1 MRPIYNIETKI
12 VKHTK
17 QQLKLEEDTTE
28 EETNSKWSLKSV
40 RNLINVFEQ
49 RGKSTVRS
57 NLNKLKSKSY
67 VTLSHNKNDISDKK
81 SAAKNVIN
89 MFENSVNVKHKNYDT
104 VTLELDAIKQH
115 AIALQSKISNDPT
128 IDNKQHIS
136 YQNQIIGLL
145 GKIGTLESNGNQLI
159 KQEKQKC
166 LRMVQNCNTALKR
179 IMQKANENNNS
190 SSTESVNVEEETELN
205 ISKVQY
211 LKNIFEN
218 KKATTPKEKQNNH
231 ITEVQS
237 KLITSSCASSNN
249 NVYVPY
255 SEYIKQFST
264 SSFKKNKPKTRLEL
278 SKSCENISNKEFAS
292 LKSVSDPLKNK
303 HMEDITVSC
312 TNLSSNLDSPQLIM
326 NNMNSNALKN
336 YLNKNDQEPH
346 KKAEIHY
353 FEQSCNVNQT
363 DISVP
368 VKEDKNLDEPSIG
381 LTNGHLKAEYE
392 YSSSEEDSDVEDG
405 RKSSGFY
412 SFVGE
417 NEVTVTTNGRS
428 DGKQRTTSTD
438 EEPSDQDSD
447 NTNSTIKSKKGKD
460 SFSDDDYRTAVEMS
474 DSTDEGGALVSNV
487 FVDYQDEVIFRGG
500 GYKEVVYNHNES
512 SVTVV

>member
-17 QQLKLEEDTTE
+17 HQLKPEEDAAE

-67 VTLSHNKNDISDKK
+67 VSLSHNKNDISDKK
-81 SAAKNVIN
+81 SATKNVIN
-89 MFENSVNVKHKNYDT
+89 MFENSVNVKHKNYDI
-104 VTLELDAIKQH
+104 VTLELDAIKQN

-166 LRMVQNCNTALKR
+166 LKMVQNCNTALKKL
-179 IMQKANENNNS
+179 MQTTHEINKS
-190 SSTESVNVEEETELN
+190 SSTESVNADEETDSK

-218 KKATTPKEKQNNH
+218 KKATTPKEKPNNQ
-231 ITEVQS
+231 ITEVQK
-237 KLITSSCASSNN
+237 KLTTSSCTSSNN

-264 SSFKKNKPKTRLEL
+264 STFKKSHSKTRLEL
-278 SKSCENISNKEFAS
+278 SKSCENISNKEFTGF
-292 LKSVSDPLKNK
+292 KCVSDPLKNK
-303 HMEDITVSC
+303 PTEDITVSC
-312 TNLSSNLDSPQLIM
+312 MNLSSTLDSPQLIM

-336 YLNKNDQEPH
+336 YLNKNTQEAH
-346 KKAEIHY
+346 KEN
-353 FEQSCNVNQT
+353 SCNQNDT
-363 DISVP
+363 EILP
-368 VKEDKNLDEPSIG
+368 TTRKEEKNHEESPSELI
-381 LTNGHLKAEYE
+381 NGHLKAEYK
-392 YSSSEEDSDVEDG
+392 YSSSDEDSDVEDG

-417 NEVTVTTNGRS
+417 NEATVTTNGHCNDR
-428 DGKQRTTSTD
+428 QRKTSTD
-438 EEPSDQDSD
+438 EEPSDQDSEH
-447 NTNSTIKSKKGKD
+447 TNSTIKSNKGKD
-460 SFSDDDYRTAVEMS
+460 AFSDDDYGTAIEMS

-500 GYKEVVYNHNES
+500 GFKEVVYNHNES